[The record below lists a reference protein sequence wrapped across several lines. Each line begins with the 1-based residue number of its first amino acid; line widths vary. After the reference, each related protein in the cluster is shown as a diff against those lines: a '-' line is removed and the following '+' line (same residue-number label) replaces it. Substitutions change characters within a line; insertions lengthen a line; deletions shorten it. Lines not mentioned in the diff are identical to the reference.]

1 MAAMRVLV
9 VEDQVDL
16 GDVFRDFLLEL
27 GHQPVVVHTAEAA
40 LAKLQTERPDAILLD
55 VHLPGM
61 SGIDFLQLRPVRALG
76 VPIVAVSGVVNEAQA
91 RACLHLG
98 AADFMGKPVQLD
110 RLNEILTFLEPHAM
124 SRLAERQ
131 VPDRRQSPRARLSI
145 PLRLV
150 EYSGRE
156 LEGYLIEVS
165 VSGARARLGTVLEP
179 DTVAKLVFTPPDDGP
194 AIEAVSILVRTEPDG
209 HAFTFVRLGARDA
222 ERLRALVR
230 STSPGEPP
238 LPDHAAP
245 S

>member
-16 GDVFRDFLLEL
+16 GDVFRDFLFEL

-91 RACLHLG
+91 RACLQLG

-150 EYSGRE
+150 EYGGRE
-156 LEGYLIEVS
+156 LEGYLIEVGE
-165 VSGARARLGTVLEP
+165 SGARARLGAVLDP
-179 DTVAKLVFTPPDDGP
+179 DTVAKLVFTPPDGGP